1 MRYTQS
7 WPVCLGSLLIT
18 VCGCAHPP
26 LARYV
31 YQDGEYGV
39 VGIPINTYH
48 DRLDVRVQAEE
59 LMARHFP
66 EGYEIVRAEEVN
78 EGERIL
84 DLGNRTELVAEPVFK
99 ALSQVIQLGKVDR
112 TTSFEEKDKLQAR
125 ECRIIYKKKPAQ
137 TPPGGPGR
145 FAAVASLSPPLYID
159 PNEIVRRQIDP
170 AILARANPSA
180 KKATDRDVR
189 TVSGESIKMTADPS
203 SSAQSAGRSDW

>member
-1 MRYTQS
+1 MRHTQS
-7 WPVCLGSLLIT
+7 WSACLGLLLIT
-18 VCGCAHPP
+18 VSGCAHPP

-39 VGIPINTYH
+39 VGIPVNTYH

-84 DLGNRTELVAEPVFK
+84 DLGNRTELVAEPALK

-125 ECRIIYKKKPAQ
+125 ECRIIYKKKPAH
-137 TPPGGPGR
+137 PPGGPGR
-145 FAAVASLSPPLYID
+145 FAAVASLSPPLYLD
-159 PNEIVRRQIDP
+159 PNEIIRHQIDP
-170 AILARANPSA
+170 TILAKANPSA
-180 KKATDRDVR
+180 KKVTDREVR
-189 TVSGESIKMTADPS
+189 TASGESIKMNADPLS
-203 SSAQSAGRSDW
+203 PAQSAARSDW